1 LERDVLARLDDFM
14 ARIERRL
21 AEGSSAAAR
30 DNPEQQPTEELR
42 RAQATIARKRHNRR
56 IVESQIEEILASV
69 GGDVEK
75 LSERDLEAL
84 EDLKQALLEAEAQV
98 DQGAIDELLRPKP
111 NGHWR

>member
-1 LERDVLARLDDFM
+1 M

-21 AEGSSAAAR
+21 AEGAAACR
-30 DNPEQQPTEELR
+30 DDLERQPTEELR

-56 IVESQIEEILASV
+56 IVEGQIEEILASV
-69 GGDVEK
+69 GGDLEK

-98 DQGAIDELLRPKP
+98 DKGAIDELLRPKP
-111 NGHWR
+111 NGHLR